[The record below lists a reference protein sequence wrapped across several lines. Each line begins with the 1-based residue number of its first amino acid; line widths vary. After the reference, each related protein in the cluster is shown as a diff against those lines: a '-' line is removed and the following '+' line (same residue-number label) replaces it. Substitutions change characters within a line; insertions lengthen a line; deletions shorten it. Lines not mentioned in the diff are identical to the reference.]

1 MARLS
6 SLSSSQSVSF
16 RHGTNVEF
24 NSPGFQPNNGPPA
37 TGTIDGVPPMEGYN
51 LQAISHKSRDFSNPM
66 YDAVQSGTTVD
77 PTSVGNGSGKHFCD
91 NISSTFL
98 TLLSA
103 ILSYRN
109 LRSANQCDQKQSY
122 NRSIHRT
129 GVSHTGA
136 QQHNTQI
143 FVTNVAAAQQR
154 AGPVRRHRQG
164 HPAARRGG

>member
-6 SLSSSQSVSF
+6 SLSSTQSVSF

-77 PTSVGNGSGKHFCD
+77 PTSVGNGSGKNFRD
-91 NISSTFL
+91 NTTSTFL
-98 TLLSA
+98 S
-103 ILSYRN
+103 
-109 LRSANQCDQKQSY
+109 
-122 NRSIHRT
+122 
-129 GVSHTGA
+129 
-136 QQHNTQI
+136 
-143 FVTNVAAAQQR
+143 
-154 AGPVRRHRQG
+154 
-164 HPAARRGG
+164 

>member
-24 NSPGFQPNNGPPA
+24 NSPGFLPNNGPPA

-77 PTSVGNGSGKHFCD
+77 PTSVGNGSGNLFCD

-98 TLLSA
+98 
-103 ILSYRN
+103 SYISIIQPFRN
-109 LRSANQCDQKQSY
+109 LRSSNQCDQKQSRI
-122 NRSIHRT
+122 RSIHRT
-129 GVSHTGA
+129 GVGYTGA

-143 FVTNVAAAQQR
+143 VIANAAA
-154 AGPVRRHRQG
+154 A
-164 HPAARRGG
+164 